1 MNIREGWI
9 LQGDTRKEIMD
20 NREERMEDKEE
31 RMNTREKWMHIVAE
45 LKYYEL

>member
-1 MNIREGWI
+1 
-9 LQGDTRKEIMD
+9 MD